1 VLEVLVRGT
10 LRRYSNQL
18 RGNRKDEET
27 SNYLI
32 NEKGTIYEKGESMK
46 FITFEKEDGT
56 IRAGW
61 LLDEDHVVDMYE
73 VSGGKLPN
81 NLLAFLDNSEEYM
94 KKVASLFPLTSE
106 QKGVYPL
113 SELRLKAPLTI
124 PRSFRDF
131 YAFEQHVKTARET
144 RGLEMIPEWYEI
156 PVFYFSNHLAIKA
169 PGEGIIKPNECD
181 WLDYELEIACI
192 IGKKGR
198 NITKEA
204 ADEYIF
210 GYCILNDW
218 SARDLQRKEMKV
230 GLGPAKGKDFS
241 TSIGPW
247 VVTKD
252 ELEPLKLGKGYDLS
266 MKARVNGVLL
276 SEGNMKDLYYSFGEM
291 IERASL
297 GVTLY
302 PGEMI
307 GSGTVGTGCIL
318 ELGQEVHR
326 WLKPG
331 DKVELEVDRLGVLQN
346 TIIVGKEVK

>member
-1 VLEVLVRGT
+1 MSAV
-10 LRRYSNQL
+10 
-18 RGNRKDEET
+18 
-27 SNYLI
+27 
-32 NEKGTIYEKGESMK
+32 K
-46 FITFEKEDGT
+46 FVTFKKKDGT

-61 LLDEDHVVDMYE
+61 LLDQHHAVDMYE
-73 VSGGKLPN
+73 ASGGVLPS
-81 NLLAFLDNSEEYM
+81 NLLAFLDNSDHHQKM
-94 KKVASLFPLTSE
+94 MASLIPFTKGK
-106 QKGVYPL
+106 KGVYPL
-113 SELRLKAPLTI
+113 DELLLQAPLPI

-131 YAFEQHVKTARET
+131 YAFEQHVKTAREN

-156 PVFYFSNHLAIKA
+156 PVFYFSNHLAIKG
-169 PGEGIIKPNECD
+169 PGEEIIRPKECN

-192 IGKKGR
+192 IGKECR
-198 NITKEA
+198 NISA
-204 ADEYIF
+204 DDADEYIF

-247 VVTKD
+247 IVTKD
-252 ELEPLKLGKGYDLS
+252 ELEPFKFGKGFDLS

-276 SEGNMKDLYYSFGEM
+276 SEGNMKDLFYSFGEM
-291 IERASL
+291 IARASA

-318 ELGQEVHR
+318 ELGNQVHR
-326 WLKPG
+326 WLIPG
-331 DKVELEVDRLGVLQN
+331 DQVELEIDQLGVLQN
-346 TIIVGKEVK
+346 VISAEER